1 MTWLPA
7 PVEEVTRTVRT
18 GTATPWIGRD
28 HRTGRP
34 AGTRATYVQ
43 QLPVCRP
50 PVSCKTYDPITCMAL
65 SRCSGGALPQL
76 ADESHSPC
84 TAKRIES
91 SRSLPSVAFAALN
104 TAGQT
109 KAHRRKGKAKQK
121 YVVHAKQKNK
131 GARQAA
137 ADSGHS
143 LPQSPQS
150 HCSGAGGLGSQR
162 AKQGLFGGGLCVCAV
177 AMCPCGGLLLAA
189 SRVDGRRRRARRSSG
204 GHVPVDG

>member
-1 MTWLPA
+1 MD
-7 PVEEVTRTVRT
+7 RKRSSN
-18 GTATPWIGRD
+18 
-28 HRTGRP
+28 RP
-34 AGTRATYVQ
+34 AGGHASDVRAAAAGLPPTSLVQ
-43 QLPVCRP
+43 
-50 PVSCKTYDPITCMAL
+50 TYDPVTCMTL

-143 LPQSPQS
+143 PQSPQS

-162 AKQGLFGGGLCVCAV
+162 AVICWWWSLRVCCCDV
-177 AMCPCGGLLLAA
+177 SVRRSAA
-189 SRVDGRRRRARRSSG
+189 GCFSRRRAAARARRSSG

>member
-7 PVEEVTRTVRT
+7 PVEEVTRTVRVR
-18 GTATPWIGRD
+18 AAA
-28 HRTGRP
+28 
-34 AGTRATYVQ
+34 AGGHASDVRAAAAGLPPTSLVQ
-43 QLPVCRP
+43 
-50 PVSCKTYDPITCMAL
+50 TYDPITCMAL
-65 SRCSGGALPQL
+65 SRCSGGGALPQL

-162 AKQGLFGGGLCVCAV
+162 AKQGLFGGGLCVCALLRCV
-177 AMCPCGGLLLAA
+177 RAAVCCWLLLA
-189 SRVDGRRRRARRSSG
+189 STG
-204 GHVPVDG
+204 GGES

>member
-162 AKQGLFGGGLCVCAV
+162 AVICWWWSLRVCCCDV
-177 AMCPCGGLLLAA
+177 SVRRSAA
-189 SRVDGRRRRARRSSG
+189 GCFSRRRAAARARRSSG
-204 GHVPVDG
+204 